1 LEINQTC
8 QVLRL
13 ALKKWINSGVFMF
26 KANKF
31 DIKQMGLIGAS
42 VLGLILLLMYM
53 QGSFEHKVSPGSV
66 KPQPLESVASYKTA
80 VVSSTTLNDMFAWP
94 GTVHSRTVAAIAP
107 KIAARILEVK
117 VKVGDKVSKG
127 DVIARLDDRDI
138 RAKENEALAALA
150 GANAQA
156 NRAAADAQRISHL
169 YKQEAATRENLDNVQ
184 AQAKASQ
191 AAVNQA
197 QSAVNGVRTF
207 LDDAVLRAPF
217 SGVIV
222 EKLKEAGDMGLTG
235 EPVVTMQTAQ
245 DMRLEVSV
253 PSQCAV
259 RLNSGMTVT
268 VRIDN
273 LGSTLSANIDEIAP
287 EIDPQT
293 RSQLIKIKLPE
304 LKGLQPGYLGWLDQA
319 CEQHQALL
327 IPNSAVIRVGQLE
340 SVKVLTQGEIS
351 LRHIRTAKTFADKI
365 EVISGLR
372 VGETVVTNP

>member
-1 LEINQTC
+1 M
-8 QVLRL
+8 
-13 ALKKWINSGVFMF
+13 LKSH
-26 KANKF
+26 KF
-31 DIKQMGLIGAS
+31 DLKQPALIGSS

-53 QGSFEHKVSPGSV
+53 QGSFEHKVSPGSA
-66 KPQPLESVASYKTA
+66 KPTPLESLTKYKTA
-80 VVSSTTLNDMFAWP
+80 VVTNTKQDDIFAWP
-94 GTVHSRTVAAIAP
+94 GSVRSRTVASVAP
-107 KIAARILEVK
+107 KIAARILEIK
-117 VKVGDKVSKG
+117 VNVGDKVNKG
-127 DVIARLDDRDI
+127 DVIARLDDNDI
-138 RAKENEALAALA
+138 RAKESEALAALA
-150 GANAQA
+150 GATAQA
-156 NRAAADAQRISHL
+156 SRAAADAQRISSL

-197 QSAVNGVRTF
+197 ESAVKGVRTF

-222 EKLKEAGDMGLTG
+222 AKLKEAGDMGMMG

-253 PSQCAV
+253 PSQCAA
-259 RLNSGMTVT
+259 RLNSGMEVA

-273 LGSTLSANIDEIAP
+273 LGSALTAKIDEVAP

-293 RSQLIKIKLPE
+293 RSQLIKIKLPDT
-304 LKGLQPGYLGWLDQA
+304 KGLQPGYLGWLEQA

-327 IPNSAVIRVGQLE
+327 IPQAAVIRVGQLE
-340 SVKVLTQGEIS
+340 SVEVVTQGEIS
-351 LRHIRTAKTFADKI
+351 LRHIRTAKSFADKI

-372 VGETVVTNP
+372 AGETVVINP

>member
-1 LEINQTC
+1 
-8 QVLRL
+8 
-13 ALKKWINSGVFMF
+13 MF

-53 QGSFEHKVSPGSV
+53 QGSFEHKVSPGTAEV
-66 KPQPLESVASYKTA
+66 KPLEDTKKYQTA
-80 VVSSTTLNDMFAWP
+80 IVTSTAIDDMFAWP
-94 GTVHSRTVAAIAP
+94 GTVRSRTVASIAP
-107 KIAARILEVK
+107 KIAARILEIK
-117 VKVGDKVSKG
+117 VNAGDHVNKG

-150 GANAQA
+150 GATAQA
-156 NRAAADAQRISHL
+156 NRTTSDAQRISRL

-184 AQAKASQ
+184 AQEKTAQ

-197 QSAVNGVRTF
+197 QSAVSGVRTY
-207 LDDAVLRAPF
+207 LDDVVLRAPF

-222 EKLKEAGDMGLTG
+222 AKLKEAGDMGLMG

-253 PSQCAV
+253 PSQCAT
-259 RLNSGMTVT
+259 LLSSGMLVN

-273 LGSTLSANIDEIAP
+273 LAATLSAKIDEIAP

-293 RSQLIKIKLPE
+293 RSQLIKIKLPDT
-304 LKGLQPGYLGWLDQA
+304 KGLQPGYLGWLDQA

-327 IPNSAVIRVGQLE
+327 IPNSALIRVGQLE
-340 SVKVLTQGEIS
+340 SVKVVTQGEVS
-351 LRHIRTAKTFADKI
+351 LRHIRTAKSFNDKV

-372 VGETVVTNP
+372 AGETVVVNP

>member
-1 LEINQTC
+1 
-8 QVLRL
+8 
-13 ALKKWINSGVFMF
+13 MF

-31 DIKQMGLIGAS
+31 DMKQIGLIGAS

-53 QGSFEHKVSPGSV
+53 QGSFEHKVSPGST
-66 KPQPLESVASYKTA
+66 KPASLESAAKYKTA
-80 VVSSTTLNDMFAWP
+80 VVSSTAIDDMFAWA
-94 GTVHSRTVAAIAP
+94 GTVRSRTVASIAP
-107 KIAARILEVK
+107 KIAARILEIK
-117 VKVGDKVSKG
+117 VNVGDKVSKG

-156 NRAAADAQRISHL
+156 NRAAADAQRISSL

-184 AQAKASQ
+184 AQAKTAQAS
-191 AAVNQA
+191 VNQA

-222 EKLKEAGDMGLTG
+222 AKLKEAGDMGLMG

-253 PSQCAV
+253 PSQCAT
-259 RLNSGMTVT
+259 RLNSGMEVT

-273 LGSTLSANIDEIAP
+273 LGSALSANIDEIAP

-340 SVKVLTQGEIS
+340 SVKVVSKNEVS
-351 LRHIRTAKTFADKI
+351 LRHIRTAKMFADNI

-372 VGETVVTNP
+372 ANEVVVKNP